1 MSPAVFKD
9 QAHPLPQRPRRN
21 ISGKLSTVYIPSD
34 EDAVFWGF
42 SIHKNIVSVSSDRL
56 GGVPKGSQ
64 SDFHWILVMNKQIL
78 PSEAD
83 FGQYCGFYGW
93 RGDPCDG

>member
-1 MSPAVFKD
+1 MTIGLKD
-9 QAHPLPQRPRRN
+9 QAHPLPQQPRRN
-21 ISGKLSTVYIPSD
+21 ISDKLSTVHIPSD

-42 SIHKNIVSVSSDRL
+42 SIHKNLVSVSSDRL
-56 GGVPKGSQ
+56 GGVPKGVQ
-64 SDFHWILVMNKQIL
+64 SNFHWILMMNKQNL